1 MRGYWKRQTISGGP
15 MAQSMHSQILLR
27 MAGRAVTD
35 ADDPPIT
42 AARAVRLA
50 VARAANDTVGL
61 VLTVTG
67 MGEDIQPLDGLLDSL
82 ADELML
88 VGLERDGHLAGIMAL
103 DTQLRAAVL
112 EMQTVGSVI
121 AAPAETRPATG
132 TDKTMCDPLLL
143 ALLDAL
149 PVAMGGSELDGWIDK
164 CRLGNRIGSARA
176 AGLILRDCDYRL
188 LRLTVDLGVADR
200 QGEVLIALPPLAQ
213 AALVEPELIDN
224 LDWGT
229 QFRLA
234 VSDAPA
240 TLTAHLHRFTIPLA
254 KARAL
259 QVGQVLP
266 LPGCNVHSVRLISSD
281 GHKVAQAKL
290 GQLGGMR
297 AVRIELAPLPQ
308 MSDLAAGGGM
318 NAGRLALGTG
328 DDTMAFGNDPSPMAD
343 MTDLPAD
350 LPFSMD
356 DDPPLGLGDD
366 FPMAPMDFDAMSVT
380 D

>member
-1 MRGYWKRQTISGGP
+1 
-15 MAQSMHSQILLR
+15 MAQTMHSRIMSR
-27 MAGRAVTD
+27 MAGIAVTD

-42 AARAVRLA
+42 AARAMRLA

-67 MGEDIQPLDGLLDSL
+67 LGEEIHPLDRFLGNLD
-82 ADELML
+82 DEFML
-88 VGLERDGHLAGIMAL
+88 VGLERDGQLAGIVAL
-103 DTQLRAAVL
+103 DMQLRAAVL

-121 AAPAETRPATG
+121 AAPAETRSATA
-132 TDKTMCDPLLL
+132 TDKTMCDPLLQ

-149 PVAMGGSELDGWIDK
+149 PQAMGGSELDGWIDK

-200 QGEVLIALPPLAQ
+200 QGVVLIGLPPPAR
-213 AALVEPELIDN
+213 AAVVEPELIDN

-240 TLTAHLHRFTIPLA
+240 TLTAQLHRFSIPLA

-266 LPGCNVHSVRLISSD
+266 LQGCNVHSVRLLSPD
-281 GHKVAQAKL
+281 GKRVAQAKL
-290 GQLGGMR
+290 GQFGGMR
-297 AVRIELAPLPQ
+297 AVRIEPAPQPQ

-318 NAGRLALGTG
+318 DAGRLALGAG
-328 DDTMAFGNDPSPMAD
+328 DDAKGAGDEPSAMDGIMGLPD
-343 MTDLPAD
+343 DLVCA
-350 LPFSMD
+350 MD
-356 DDPPLGLGDD
+356 DDAQPGADDD
-366 FPMAPMDFDAMSVT
+366 FPTAPLDFDAVSAA